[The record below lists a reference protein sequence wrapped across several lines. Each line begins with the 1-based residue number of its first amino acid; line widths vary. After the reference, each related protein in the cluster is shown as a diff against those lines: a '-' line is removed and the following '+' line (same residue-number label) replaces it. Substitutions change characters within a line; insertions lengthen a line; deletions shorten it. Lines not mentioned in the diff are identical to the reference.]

1 MVHESFNAL
10 NLRNYQKDAI
20 EFVINSLK
28 EKNGAILE
36 SPTGSG
42 KTIMGLVSA
51 ISFARE
57 NKKKILY
64 LTRTNSQ
71 QSQVIEEIRVIQ
83 KFVNIKATAIQ
94 GRGNLCPL
102 YREIENEDDFT
113 SESLSK
119 MCSSRKKK
127 VVEGNQDACRFYN
140 SKVKSEEIKS
150 RIITELISPEAVY
163 EELVP
168 LEICPYESI
177 KYAMRDA
184 EICIMPYSYFLNP
197 GIAPSVLYN
206 WRTSRESIV
215 IILDEAHNLPE
226 LSRGIFSFKIT
237 MRQIELVEKEC
248 ADYGD
253 PEFLPRIRA
262 SDVCEY
268 IRNAIIDMEKERL
281 SEQEES
287 RMMFRDF
294 IDYIRINGK
303 LTGENLEYIID
314 GLGTLGD
321 SIEETKEK
329 LGKVPRSHVKT
340 LSTELKFCLNA
351 EESNYIAIIRK
362 DNGGVFEA
370 YCLDPSIVLKPLQE
384 SATIHL
390 SGTLR
395 PFDIYCRMTGFE
407 ELPAM
412 AIENVFPE
420 KNLLIGYKKGI
431 GTRFSELNSEMLQKI
446 GNEIQNIINS
456 IKRKTIVFFP
466 SRNLMNEVIDI
477 VGNKGIL
484 IDSGDLDQIDLMHLI
499 DKFKK
504 ENRALFTVIGG
515 RLSEGINLPGKL
527 LEIVILAGIPYP
539 KPDVKQRTIMAY
551 YDHLYGRGWDYA
563 VTFPTLVKMRQT
575 IGRLIRNVDDK
586 GVAVI
591 LDERAEIFKDY
602 LKGLR
607 EFIDVQ
613 REIEDFFIGIMK

>member
-1 MVHESFNAL
+1 
-10 NLRNYQKDAI
+10 
-20 EFVINSLK
+20 
-28 EKNGAILE
+28 
-36 SPTGSG
+36 
-42 KTIMGLVSA
+42 
-51 ISFARE
+51 
-57 NKKKILY
+57 
-64 LTRTNSQ
+64 
-71 QSQVIEEIRVIQ
+71 
-83 KFVNIKATAIQ
+83 
-94 GRGNLCPL
+94 
-102 YREIENEDDFT
+102 
-113 SESLSK
+113 
-119 MCSSRKKK
+119 
-127 VVEGNQDACRFYN
+127 
-140 SKVKSEEIKS
+140 
-150 RIITELISPEAVY
+150 
-163 EELVP
+163 
-168 LEICPYESI
+168 
-177 KYAMRDA
+177 
-184 EICIMPYSYFLNP
+184 
-197 GIAPSVLYN
+197 
-206 WRTSRESIV
+206 
-215 IILDEAHNLPE
+215 
-226 LSRGIFSFKIT
+226 
-237 MRQIELVEKEC
+237 
-248 ADYGD
+248 
-253 PEFLPRIRA
+253 
-262 SDVCEY
+262 
-268 IRNAIIDMEKERL
+268 
-281 SEQEES
+281 
-287 RMMFRDF
+287 MMFRDF

-420 KNLLIGYKKGI
+420 TNLLIGYKKGI

-456 IKRKTIVFFP
+456 TKRKTIVFFP

>member
-1 MVHESFNAL
+1 MVNESFNAL
-10 NLRNYQKDAI
+10 NLRDYQRDAI
-20 EFVINSLK
+20 DFVINSLK

-57 NKKKILY
+57 SGKKILY

-71 QSQVIEEIRVIQ
+71 QSQVIEEIRAIQ
-83 KFVNIKATAIQ
+83 KFVEIKATAVQ

-127 VVEGNQDACRFYN
+127 VVEGHQEACRFYN
-140 SKVKSEEIKS
+140 PRVKSNEIKT

-163 EELVP
+163 EELAP
-168 LEICPYESI
+168 LDICPYESI

-206 WRTSRESIV
+206 WRASRESIV

-262 SDVCEY
+262 SDICEY

-287 RMMFRDF
+287 RIMFQDF
-294 IDYIRINGK
+294 IDYIQITGK
-303 LTGENLEYIID
+303 LTQDNLDYVIG
-314 GLGTLGD
+314 GLDTLGD
-321 SIEETKEK
+321 SIEESKEK

-340 LSTELKFCLNA
+340 LASELNFCLTA

-407 ELPAM
+407 DLPAK

-431 GTRFSELNSEMLQKI
+431 GTRFSELNAEMLQKI
-446 GNEIQNIINS
+446 GLEIQLITKT

-499 DKFKK
+499 TKFKNG
-504 ENRALFTVIGG
+504 NRPLFTVIGG
-515 RLSEGINLPGKL
+515 RLSEGVNLPGEL

-575 IGRLIRNVDDK
+575 IGRLIRNVDDR
-586 GVAVI
+586 GVAII

-602 LKGLR
+602 FKGLK
-607 EFIDVQ
+607 EFSDVSK
-613 REIEDFFIGIMK
+613 EIESFFVK